1 LYIITWEIGRPRDR
15 QNGGDEAG
23 RPITT
28 AAHTDGLDWRVSRE
42 GITFTKDIPN
52 G

>member
-1 LYIITWEIGRPRDR
+1 LLNNLQTKKRYT
-15 QNGGDEAG
+15 QNRGDEAG

-28 AAHTDGLDWRVSRE
+28 AAHKDGLDWRVSRE
-42 GITFTKDIPN
+42 GISFTKDIPN